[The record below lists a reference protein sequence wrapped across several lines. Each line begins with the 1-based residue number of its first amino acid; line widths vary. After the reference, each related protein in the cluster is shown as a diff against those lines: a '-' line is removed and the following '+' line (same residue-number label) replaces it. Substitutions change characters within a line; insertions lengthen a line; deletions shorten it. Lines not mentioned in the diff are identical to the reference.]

1 MNGGGVVI
9 DTIREIGVFMIA
21 AQAVVHFAPGKQYEK
36 YIKSVSGIVILLLFM
51 KPVLQ
56 SAGAVWEDPQALL
69 EEWMQMTDMPDFLGE
84 TMSDGVTDG
93 VVSRMETEVR
103 ERFNRELETD
113 VYFVSRVSIRFTQ
126 DPAEETETLLP
137 EVEILMRERKGEEGD
152 GQTGISEIVVGQPQ
166 ESTADESFQ
175 SYRTRFAA
183 LLGMEED
190 RVEVRL
196 DGRG

>member
-1 MNGGGVVI
+1 MI

-137 EVEILMRERKGEEGD
+137 EVEILMSERKGEEGD